1 MAGLSVVFRAVDE
14 ISARFDAMVS
24 AGTRALDSFD
34 RIGAA
39 ADSSYDVIS
48 EGATGAADAI
58 DRAASATDYW
68 TDRIGN
74 YDREAMQAIYSIE
87 ELVEMGYMSEE
98 ALNHLGDALDDA
110 ADDLEDFG
118 DEAEDAGDDAEDFG
132 ERSQSAVEGLDK
144 LLATVG
150 IVAALTAI
158 GSAFM
163 GCSQAAAEFE
173 TNVAMVST
181 VADTTVLSAGELSA
195 QISDLSMDT
204 ARNVNE
210 LADASYNAI
219 SAGVATEAAVETVGE
234 ASKLATA
241 GFTSSS
247 SALSVLTTT
256 LNAYGLEASEV
267 TNISDSLVTSQNLG
281 VLTIDQMASSMG
293 KAISTAS
300 AYSVDLYNLES
311 GYISLTKAGI
321 SVEESTTYISSMFNE
336 LGSAGSNVATIITEE
351 TGMSFGQLMN
361 AGYTLADVLDI
372 VYESAGRDGEAMMN
386 LWGSAEAGKAANAI
400 INQGLDTFNS
410 NLEKLANS
418 AGTTQ
423 AAYEAMTNTTAFS
436 TERMENSFNNLSIA
450 IGDDLNPV
458 ISQFQN
464 GIADVTDGFT
474 KLINEHP
481 AITAVLVGV
490 TVGVAAVTLGLGA
503 YSAAT
508 NIATTFTA
516 TFGVTLSAAIWPLTL
531 IVAGI
536 AAVTAAVILMANE
549 EDEAEKAQAS
559 LTASSQEMADELEN
573 LQEQYDALAEAG
585 AADTVEAYQ
594 LKNQIDELSEAF
606 ENNKQTI
613 GDLIA
618 YNEQLKT
625 TLDEIANTYDETMDS
640 IEQSESDSKSL
651 IAQLVAMSESADL
664 SGGQLE
670 IMQNIVDRL
679 NGSYEGLNLTL
690 DETNGKLNMPVEDL
704 WAVVS
709 ESAEQE
715 RAQANMDKLIGYLE
729 QYQEAQTK
737 YDEAMKS
744 QVAAKAEYERA
755 LEEDWAEEHPF
766 LAWTGWADGAE
777 MNWSGSVKDAY
788 HVWDQAKEATS
799 VAKEDFDSLTEAIE
813 NCYAQMGYSEDEIEE
828 MMAELALAS
837 ASATEMAEKLEQ
849 EKEAVENTSDGYA
862 EAQNALSQYSEALQ
876 SLCEEYDA
884 AYEAALQSI
893 QGQYSLWDEVED
905 VAAMSSQSIQ
915 DALQSQIDYWNS
927 YNENMASLTERA
939 SDIEGLG
946 DMLAS
951 LADGSEESA
960 AMLAGMESMNDAD
973 LSAVV
978 QQYTDL
984 QTAQSETAAS
994 VADLETEFSE
1004 TLEKMQTEMEGM
1016 VERMDLSA
1024 EAKVNAKAT
1033 MDAYV
1038 IEIQDGVARAQ
1049 SAIDSLNF
1057 SKNTLSGGGYHEYA
1071 TGTLDAAPGL
1081 ALVGEE
1087 GPELVNFGGGEVVY
1101 TATETSNILAR
1112 GNDNK
1117 DFYVSPPEE
1126 TEGNG
1131 DSGEKTVVLRIEG
1144 AGEMKVSGG
1153 GANKEDIVNVL
1164 VENMKGVLMD
1174 ILRQEIMEEGEMSYE
1189 F

>member
-1 MAGLSVVFRAVDE
+1 
-14 ISARFDAMVS
+14 
-24 AGTRALDSFD
+24 
-34 RIGAA
+34 
-39 ADSSYDVIS
+39 
-48 EGATGAADAI
+48 
-58 DRAASATDYW
+58 
-68 TDRIGN
+68 
-74 YDREAMQAIYSIE
+74 
-87 ELVEMGYMSEE
+87 
-98 ALNHLGDALDDA
+98 
-110 ADDLEDFG
+110 
-118 DEAEDAGDDAEDFG
+118 
-132 ERSQSAVEGLDK
+132 
-144 LLATVG
+144 
-150 IVAALTAI
+150 
-158 GSAFM
+158 
-163 GCSQAAAEFE
+163 
-173 TNVAMVST
+173 
-181 VADTTVLSAGELSA
+181 
-195 QISDLSMDT
+195 
-204 ARNVNE
+204 
-210 LADASYNAI
+210 
-219 SAGVATEAAVETVGE
+219 
-234 ASKLATA
+234 
-241 GFTSSS
+241 
-247 SALSVLTTT
+247 
-256 LNAYGLEASEV
+256 
-267 TNISDSLVTSQNLG
+267 
-281 VLTIDQMASSMG
+281 
-293 KAISTAS
+293 
-300 AYSVDLYNLES
+300 
-311 GYISLTKAGI
+311 
-321 SVEESTTYISSMFNE
+321 
-336 LGSAGSNVATIITEE
+336 
-351 TGMSFGQLMN
+351 
-361 AGYTLADVLDI
+361 
-372 VYESAGRDGEAMMN
+372 
-386 LWGSAEAGKAANAI
+386 
-400 INQGLDTFNS
+400 
-410 NLEKLANS
+410 
-418 AGTTQ
+418 
-423 AAYEAMTNTTAFS
+423 
-436 TERMENSFNNLSIA
+436 
-450 IGDDLNPV
+450 
-458 ISQFQN
+458 
-464 GIADVTDGFT
+464 
-474 KLINEHP
+474 
-481 AITAVLVGV
+481 
-490 TVGVAAVTLGLGA
+490 
-503 YSAAT
+503 
-508 NIATTFTA
+508 
-516 TFGVTLSAAIWPLTL
+516 
-531 IVAGI
+531 
-536 AAVTAAVILMANE
+536 
-549 EDEAEKAQAS
+549 
-559 LTASSQEMADELEN
+559 
-573 LQEQYDALAEAG
+573 
-585 AADTVEAYQ
+585 
-594 LKNQIDELSEAF
+594 
-606 ENNKQTI
+606 
-613 GDLIA
+613 
-618 YNEQLKT
+618 
-625 TLDEIANTYDETMDS
+625 
-640 IEQSESDSKSL
+640 
-651 IAQLVAMSESADL
+651 
-664 SGGQLE
+664 
-670 IMQNIVDRL
+670 
-679 NGSYEGLNLTL
+679 
-690 DETNGKLNMPVEDL
+690 
-704 WAVVS
+704 
-709 ESAEQE
+709 
-715 RAQANMDKLIGYLE
+715 
-729 QYQEAQTK
+729 
-737 YDEAMKS
+737 
-744 QVAAKAEYERA
+744 
-755 LEEDWAEEHPF
+755 
-766 LAWTGWADGAE
+766 
-777 MNWSGSVKDAY
+777 
-788 HVWDQAKEATS
+788 
-799 VAKEDFDSLTEAIE
+799 
-813 NCYAQMGYSEDEIEE
+813 MGYSEDEIEE